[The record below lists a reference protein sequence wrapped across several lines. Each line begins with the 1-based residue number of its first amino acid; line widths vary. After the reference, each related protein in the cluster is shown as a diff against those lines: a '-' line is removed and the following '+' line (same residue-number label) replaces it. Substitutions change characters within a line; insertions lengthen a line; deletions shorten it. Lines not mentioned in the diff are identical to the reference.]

1 MHSGPLVKY
10 VGEKNYIS
18 KHKIFGDNCLSVT
31 VLKIKQNITFKLTLF
46 VKNLTKYFKLT
57 LIVISTP
64 NNKRGS
70 RSQEYGTK

>member
-1 MHSGPLVKY
+1 MTRSAQWASGQICWGKNDKY
-10 VGEKNYIS
+10 
-18 KHKIFGDNCLSVT
+18 KHKIFRDNYLGVT

-64 NNKRGS
+64 NK
-70 RSQEYGTK
+70 